1 MSLTFLLLFLMQSP
15 KHIIGWQHAPPCRDI
30 ALSIESV
37 QPLHPDFR
45 FRATIRN
52 NSSAP
57 FLLAAPMRIWWDL
70 TFRTP
75 RGWKLVGGGGVPMH
89 ADSGS
94 PEGETHEIAPGK
106 AYTVTFNE
114 PDLWG
119 DEAKPHPR
127 GLYRVVFLFYHELT
141 IEEAP
146 LGNLAC
152 PLRANPLTFA
162 EK

>member
-1 MSLTFLLLFLMQSP
+1 MGPYIQDAKRVEVSRRRRA
-15 KHIIGWQHAPPCRDI
+15 HACGLR
-30 ALSIESV
+30 LS
-37 QPLHPDFR
+37 
-45 FRATIRN
+45 T
-52 NSSAP
+52 
-57 FLLAAPMRIWWDL
+57 
-70 TFRTP
+70 
-75 RGWKLVGGGGVPMH
+75 
-89 ADSGS
+89 
-94 PEGETHEIAPGK
+94 GETHEIAPGK

-141 IEEAP
+141 IEEAL

-152 PLRANPLTFA
+152 PLRANPVTFA

>member
-1 MSLTFLLLFLMQSP
+1 MAMSLTFLLLFLMQSP

-70 TFRTP
+70 TFRPLHIPCNSMSPP
-75 RGWKLVGGGGVPMH
+75 RTMLI
-89 ADSGS
+89 S
-94 PEGETHEIAPGK
+94 
-106 AYTVTFNE
+106 
-114 PDLWG
+114 
-119 DEAKPHPR
+119 
-127 GLYRVVFLFYHELT
+127 
-141 IEEAP
+141 
-146 LGNLAC
+146 
-152 PLRANPLTFA
+152 
-162 EK
+162 